1 MCVCV
6 GGRLIAGGSE
16 HGTLG
21 FTMYVPDTAA
31 KVKGLVCTAVVLLAP
46 PNWKA
51 LDADV
56 LSLKPALAAV
66 VTV

>member
-1 MCVCV
+1 
-6 GGRLIAGGSE
+6 
-16 HGTLG
+16 
-21 FTMYVPDTAA
+21 MYVPDTAA
-31 KVKGLVCTAVVLLAP
+31 NVKGLVSAAVVLLAP